1 MTQLPVPQDA
11 TDQRDA
17 IPQTHETGA
26 VRVQRLGLT
35 DFRNLEGVELEV
47 PTPGLAV
54 IGRNGQGKTNLLEAI
69 YYLQLLRSFRGT
81 RDADVARFGA
91 SGFHITATISGSPR
105 DVPEMSIGFD
115 RQARRKKV
123 LLNRSQPA
131 RLSEAYGTV
140 PTVMCS
146 PDDRAIISG
155 APSLRRHYL
164 DVMLAAVSR
173 RYLFALQQYRA
184 ALVQRN
190 AALRELSRRRGDES
204 ALAVWEPALAAHG
217 SVITLERVGWTERF
231 QKEFARICAAIGE
244 IDPVELT
251 YATRTDPGDARR
263 SLADRL
269 EETRGADIRRGVTH
283 AGPHRDELRLSLAGR
298 EMREFA
304 SAGQQRTAALALRM
318 LEALTMLGAQEKYPV
333 LLLDDPFAELDRV
346 RAGRILGLLREVDPG
361 QTFLCVPREDDIPPE
376 LSKLERSTLAGG
388 QVTPAS

>member
-1 MTQLPVPQDA
+1 MPA
-11 TDQRDA
+11 T
-17 IPQTHETGA
+17 
-26 VRVQRLGLT
+26 
-35 DFRNLEGVELEV
+35 
-47 PTPGLAV
+47 GLAV
-54 IGRNGQGKTNLLEAI
+54 IGENGQGKTNLLEAL

-91 SGFHITATISGSPR
+91 PGFHITAAISGSPH

-123 LLNRSQPA
+123 LVNRAQPA

-164 DVMLAAVSR
+164 DVMLAAVSQ

-217 SVITLERVGWTERF
+217 SVITVERVGWTGRF
-231 QKEFARICAAIGE
+231 HGEFARICAAIGE
-244 IDPVELT
+244 SDPVELA
-251 YATRTDPGDARR
+251 YATRSDPGDARR
-263 SLADRL
+263 SIADRL
-269 EETRGADIRRGVTH
+269 EETRTSDIRRGATQT
-283 AGPHRDELRLSLAGR
+283 GPHRDELRLNLAGR
-298 EMREFA
+298 EMRDFA

-318 LEALTMLGAQEKYPV
+318 LEALTMLGAQGKYPV
-333 LLLDDPFAELDRV
+333 LLLDDPFAELDRP

-361 QTFLCVPREDDIPPE
+361 QTFLCVPREDDIPAE
-376 LSKLERSTLAGG
+376 LSRLERSTIAAGHLA
-388 QVTPAS
+388 PAA

>member
-1 MTQLPVPQDA
+1 VTQAPPAPDGRQEQDA
-11 TDQRDA
+11 IRPVSDA
-17 IPQTHETGA
+17 DA
-26 VRVQRLGLT
+26 VRLQRLALT
-35 DFRNLEGVELEV
+35 DFRNLERVVLEM
-47 PTPGLAV
+47 PAPGLAV
-54 IGRNGQGKTNLLEAI
+54 IGENGHGKTNLLEAI

-81 RDADVARFGA
+81 RDAEVTRFGA
-91 SGFHITATISGSPR
+91 PGFHIAALINGSPR
-105 DVPEMSIGFD
+105 DVPEVSIGFD

-123 LLNRSQPA
+123 MVNRAQPA
-131 RLSEAYGTV
+131 RLSEVYGTV

-155 APSLRRHYL
+155 APSLRRRYL
-164 DVMLAAVSR
+164 DVMLAAVSQ

-190 AALRELSRRRGDES
+190 AALRELSRGRGDES
-204 ALAVWEPALAAHG
+204 ALGVWEPALAAHG
-217 SVITLERVGWTERF
+217 SVITVERVTWAARF
-231 QKEFARICAAIGE
+231 REEFGRICAAIGE
-244 IDPVELT
+244 TDAVDIS
-251 YATRTDPGDARR
+251 YSTRTEPGDARR

-298 EMREFA
+298 EMRDFA

-318 LEALTMLGAQEKYPV
+318 LEALTMLGAQGKYPV
-333 LLLDDPFAELDRV
+333 LLLDDPFAELDRI

-376 LSKLERSTLAGG
+376 LSRLERITIAAGR
-388 QVTPAS
+388 VMPAR

>member
-1 MTQLPVPQDA
+1 MNRLA
-11 TDQRDA
+11 L
-17 IPQTHETGA
+17 TG
-26 VRVQRLGLT
+26 
-35 DFRNLEGVELEV
+35 FRNLEPIALEV
-47 PTPGLAV
+47 PASGLAV
-54 IGRNGQGKTNLLEAI
+54 IGENGQGKTNLLEAV

-81 RDADVARFGA
+81 RDADVVRFGA
-91 SGFHITATISGSPR
+91 AGFHLAAAIGGSPR
-105 DVPEMSIGFD
+105 EVPGVSIGFD

-123 LLNRSQPA
+123 LLNRVQPA

-146 PDDRAIISG
+146 PDDRAIVAG
-155 APSLRRHYL
+155 APSFRRRYL
-164 DVMLAAVSR
+164 DVMLAAVSQ

-217 SVITLERVGWTERF
+217 SVITVERVRWAAQF
-231 QKEFARICAAIGE
+231 HKQFARICRAIGE
-244 IDPVELT
+244 PAAVELA
-251 YATRTDPGDARR
+251 YSTRTDAGDARH
-263 SLADRL
+263 SLANRL
-269 EETRGADIRRGVTH
+269 EETRTADIRRGVTH

-298 EMREFA
+298 EMRDFA

-318 LEALTMLGAQEKYPV
+318 LEALTMLDAQEKYPV

-376 LSKLERSTLAGG
+376 LSRLERSTISDGHI
-388 QVTPAS
+388 TPPS